1 MIRIGEKL
9 NSSIPTTQ
17 NMFEKRDRDAVVAL
31 IEKQEEAG
39 ADYLDINT
47 ALCADK
53 ELETMLWV
61 IGLAME
67 HSGCGIMIDS
77 PSTAVMKE
85 AMAACK
91 GRKLIV
97 NSVTI
102 TDRMEE
108 IAPLI
113 AESGAGVVGMPVG
126 GDGDRASLDGRMHN
140 ISLLVEKLRSF
151 GIKDEQIYVDIMMEA
166 AAFDSE
172 SPALAL
178 RVIGE
183 LKNRFPAVKSVC
195 GLSNVSF
202 GLPGRVNINIAAL
215 SAGVFLGLDSAILDV
230 TSPKT
235 RLALLSADVVA
246 GNDEYCM
253 EYISYL
259 REQEE

>member
-9 NSSIPTTQ
+9 NSSIPATQ
-17 NMFEKRDRDAVVAL
+17 KMLESRDQEAVVAL
-31 IEKQEEAG
+31 IEKQAQAG

-47 ALCADK
+47 ALCGDK

-61 IGLAME
+61 MDLAIG
-67 HSGCGIMIDS
+67 HSDCGIMIDS
-77 PSTAVMKE
+77 PSTAVIKE

-91 GRKLIV
+91 DRKLIV

-102 TDRMEE
+102 TDRIEE

-113 AESGAGVVGMPVG
+113 AASGAGVVGMPVG
-126 GDGDRASLDGRMHN
+126 GDGERGTLEGRMHN
-140 ISLLVEKLRSF
+140 IALLVEKLRSY
-151 GIKDEQIYVDIMMEA
+151 GIRDEQIYVDIMMEA

-178 RVIGE
+178 HVIGE
-183 LKNRFPAVKSVC
+183 LKKRFGQVKSIC

-215 SAGVFLGLDSAILDV
+215 SAGVFLGLDSAIMDV

-235 RLALLSADVVA
+235 RLAFLAADVVA